1 MKTATI
7 MYIPEEIEDGSEFE
21 RLDNM
26 FPQAANHDG
35 VNKVFPLVLDDA
47 VNPIIVNDMVNEEG
61 DKLAGDELLAAVAS
75 VLFADDRTPPIQISY
90 GDLQALFEHP
100 IYQLYAGNFE
110 TLEDLKALYLA
121 TIGTELVAS
130 TLDIGKTK
138 AREAVKN
145 YFA

>member
-1 MKTATI
+1 
-7 MYIPEEIEDGSEFE
+7 MYIPEEIEEGSEFE
-21 RLDNM
+21 RLNNQ
-26 FPQAANHDG
+26 FPEAANHDG
-35 VNKVFPLVLDDA
+35 VNKVFPIVLEDA
-47 VNPIIVNDMVNEEG
+47 LNPIIVNDMVDAEG
-61 DKLAGDELLAAVAS
+61 EKLAGDELLSSVAN

-121 TIGTELVAS
+121 TIGAELVAS
-130 TLDIGKTK
+130 TLSIGKTK